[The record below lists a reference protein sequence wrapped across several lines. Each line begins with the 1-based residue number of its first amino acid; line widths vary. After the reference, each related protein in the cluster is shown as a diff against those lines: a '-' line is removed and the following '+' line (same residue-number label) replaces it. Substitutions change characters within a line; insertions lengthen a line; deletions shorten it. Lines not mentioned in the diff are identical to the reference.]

1 MLRFLSESSKR
12 PRRHLGE
19 AQGLDKSPNAEP
31 YIPKLQPT
39 VKCLSAAANTQLEP
53 ASARGRARATRPTI
67 CGVAYRVV
75 GARSCAEGK
84 NPKVNEL
91 SSSDIAIFRW
101 HRYNPE
107 VERPTSPPPA
117 PPPNTPL
124 GAYTLVDRI
133 AVGGMAEVFRALEP
147 RSVGEPRVV
156 VLKRMLPHLAD
167 ESHAH
172 EMFAEEA
179 RLASHVTHPNVVH
192 VLGHGEIE
200 GQPYLTLEYVPGCDL
215 WRLNRSLTRDSKRL
229 EHDLVVYLIRQVLS
243 GLDAVHSATDD
254 GGKALGIV
262 HRDISPSNVL
272 ISIHGDVKIADF
284 GIARSDTDLFAADTA
299 TRANGKLGYLAPEQV
314 SGGDVDQRSDLFS
327 TAVIAAELFMR
338 RPLFTGG
345 SELAVLLAI
354 RDAEVHPFVEF
365 LPQLPEGLGALVL
378 SALSAKIEERPPTAR
393 AFWAAF
399 EPWQSRPEEVLR
411 AELAA
416 IVAGIAAH
424 TRTRKTSADAV
435 SQATMP
441 PTPMLL
447 ANGHPS
453 TTNVT
458 PLEYKIR
465 KPNGATVGPLP
476 YAKIVEA
483 VATGQVTGD
492 DNISVAGGDF
502 QALSS
507 YQDLYRH
514 VPASRMTP
522 TTTRIASAAAADRS
536 MNFENGGFVS
546 ALVRTLVTRRTGLWL
561 CEQGG
566 VRKEVYTK
574 LGVPAFVTSN
584 LAGELLGEYL
594 VKKRV
599 INRSELDMA
608 LAVMPR
614 FEGKLG
620 DTLVALG
627 LVEPLELFQ
636 HIAEQV
642 REKLLDLFTW
652 TSGTANFYEGVDP
665 PSSGFPLRLDAWEI
679 LDRGLQRR
687 IAAGFEA
694 DLILERGQQHV
705 VQADRIDTAVATANL
720 PDDIQRTLK
729 LCKEPHR
736 VDDLVEFVTGQ
747 PETSDPQRG
756 YRVVAILLALGAIHW
771 T

>member
-1 MLRFLSESSKR
+1 
-12 PRRHLGE
+12 
-19 AQGLDKSPNAEP
+19 
-31 YIPKLQPT
+31 
-39 VKCLSAAANTQLEP
+39 
-53 ASARGRARATRPTI
+53 
-67 CGVAYRVV
+67 
-75 GARSCAEGK
+75 
-84 NPKVNEL
+84 
-91 SSSDIAIFRW
+91 
-101 HRYNPE
+101 
-107 VERPTSPPPA
+107 
-117 PPPNTPL
+117 
-124 GAYTLVDRI
+124 
-133 AVGGMAEVFRALEP
+133 MAEVFRALEP
-147 RSVGEPRVV
+147 RAVGEPRVV
-156 VLKRMLPHLAD
+156 VLKRMLPHIAD
-167 ESHAH
+167 ESDAQQ
-172 EMFAEEA
+172 MFAEEA
-179 RLASHVTHPNVVH
+179 RLAGHVTHPNVVH

-215 WRLNRSLTRDSKRL
+215 WRLNRRLTLESKRL
-229 EHDLVVYLIRQVLS
+229 EHDLVVYLVRQILC
-243 GLDAVHSATDD
+243 GLEAVHNATD
-254 GGKALGIV
+254 GRGTALGIV

-284 GIARSDTDLFAADTA
+284 GIARAGANAFEADTVA
-299 TRANGKLGYLAPEQV
+299 RANGKLGYLAPEQV
-314 SGGDVDQRSDLFS
+314 SGGQVDQRADLFS
-327 TAVIAAELFMR
+327 TGVIAAELFMR
-338 RPLFTGG
+338 RPLFAGG

-365 LPQLPEGLGALVL
+365 LPQLPEGLGAVILE
-378 SALSAKIEERPPTAR
+378 ALSANIGDRPPTAR
-393 AFWAAF
+393 AFWAAL

-416 IVAGIAAH
+416 MVGSIATESRA
-424 TRTRKTSADAV
+424 RRTSADGLAR
-435 SQATMP
+435 ATMP
-441 PTPMLL
+441 PTPMVL
-447 ANGHPS
+447 ADEHPS

-465 KPNGATVGPLP
+465 KPNGATVGPLA
-476 YAKIVEA
+476 YAKIVES
-483 VATGQVTGD
+483 VATGQIDGND
-492 DNISVAGGDF
+492 DISIAGGDF
-502 QALSS
+502 QPLSS
-507 YQDLYRH
+507 VKDLYRH

-522 TTTRIASAAAADRS
+522 TTTRIESAAEADRS
-536 MNFENGGFVS
+536 MDFEGGGFVT

-574 LGVPAFVTSN
+574 HGVPAFVTSN

-652 TSGTANFYEGVDP
+652 ASGTATFYEGVDP

-687 IAAGFEA
+687 IAAGFEST
-694 DLILERGQQHV
+694 LILERGQASV
-705 VQADRIDTAVATANL
+705 VQADRIDTAVATAAL
-720 PDDIQRTLK
+720 PDDLRAALR
-729 LCKEPHR
+729 LCKTPHT
-736 VDDLVEFVTGQ
+736 VEEVAQFVTQQ
-747 PETSDPQRG
+747 PGNTDPQRG
-756 YRVVAILLALGAIHW
+756 YRVTAMLLSLGAIHW
-771 T
+771 M

>member
-1 MLRFLSESSKR
+1 
-12 PRRHLGE
+12 
-19 AQGLDKSPNAEP
+19 
-31 YIPKLQPT
+31 
-39 VKCLSAAANTQLEP
+39 
-53 ASARGRARATRPTI
+53 
-67 CGVAYRVV
+67 
-75 GARSCAEGK
+75 
-84 NPKVNEL
+84 
-91 SSSDIAIFRW
+91 
-101 HRYNPE
+101 
-107 VERPTSPPPA
+107 
-117 PPPNTPL
+117 
-124 GAYTLVDRI
+124 
-133 AVGGMAEVFRALEP
+133 MAEVFRALEP

-156 VLKRMLPHLAD
+156 VLKRMLPHIAD

-215 WRLNRSLTRDSKRL
+215 WRLNRSLTRDSKKL
-229 EHDLVVYLIRQVLS
+229 EHDLVVYLVRQILS
-243 GLDAVHSATDD
+243 GLDAVHNATDD
-254 GGKALGIV
+254 SGRALGIV

-284 GIARSDTDLFAADTA
+284 GIARSDVDPFAADTA
-299 TRANGKLGYLAPEQV
+299 ARANGKLGYLAPEQV
-314 SGGDVDQRSDLFS
+314 SGGNVDQRADLFS

-338 RPLFTGG
+338 RPLFAGG

-365 LPQLPEGLGALVL
+365 LPQLPEGLGAVVL
-378 SALSAKIEERPPTAR
+378 SALSVKIEERPPTAR
-393 AFWAAF
+393 ALWAAF

-416 IVAGIAAH
+416 TVAGIVAH
-424 TRTRKTSADAV
+424 TRTRKTSADPV
-435 SQATMP
+435 PRATMP

-447 ANGHPS
+447 ANGHPN

-476 YAKIVEA
+476 YAKVVEA

-522 TTTRIASAAAADRS
+522 TTTRIASAAASERS
-536 MNFENGGFVS
+536 VDFENGGFVS

-652 TSGTANFYEGVDP
+652 TSGRANFYEGVDP

-687 IAAGFEA
+687 IAAGFEG
-694 DLILERGQQHV
+694 DLILERGQHRV
-705 VQADRIDTAVATANL
+705 VQADRIDTAVATAKL
-720 PDDIQRTLK
+720 PDDVQRTLK
-729 LCKEPHR
+729 LCKEPHT
-736 VDDLVEFVTGQ
+736 VDDLVEFVTVQ

-771 T
+771 A

>member
-1 MLRFLSESSKR
+1 
-12 PRRHLGE
+12 
-19 AQGLDKSPNAEP
+19 
-31 YIPKLQPT
+31 
-39 VKCLSAAANTQLEP
+39 
-53 ASARGRARATRPTI
+53 
-67 CGVAYRVV
+67 
-75 GARSCAEGK
+75 
-84 NPKVNEL
+84 
-91 SSSDIAIFRW
+91 
-101 HRYNPE
+101 
-107 VERPTSPPPA
+107 
-117 PPPNTPL
+117 
-124 GAYTLVDRI
+124 
-133 AVGGMAEVFRALEP
+133 
-147 RSVGEPRVV
+147 
-156 VLKRMLPHLAD
+156 MLPHIAD
-167 ESHAH
+167 ESNAQ

-179 RLASHVTHPNVVH
+179 RLASQITHPNVVH

-215 WRLNRSLTRDSKRL
+215 WRLNRRLTLESKKL
-229 EHDLVVYLIRQVLS
+229 EHDLVVYLVRQILN
-243 GLDAVHSATDD
+243 GLDAVHGATDRH
-254 GGKALGIV
+254 GSALGIV

-284 GIARSDTDLFAADTA
+284 GIARADINAFEADTA
-299 TRANGKLGYLAPEQV
+299 ARANGKLGYLAPEQV
-314 SGGDVDQRSDLFS
+314 SGGQVDRRADLFS
-327 TAVIAAELFMR
+327 AGVIAAELFMR
-338 RPLFTGG
+338 RPLFAGG

-365 LPQLPEGLGALVL
+365 LPRLPEGLGAVVL
-378 SALSAKIEERPPTAR
+378 KALSANIDERPPTAR
-393 AFWAAF
+393 AFWAAL

-411 AELAA
+411 AELASL
-416 IVAGIAAH
+416 VASIAEE
-424 TRTRKTSADAV
+424 TRTRRTSAD
-435 SQATMP
+435 TMP
-441 PTPMLL
+441 ATSMPSTPMVLTDE
-447 ANGHPS
+447 HPS

-465 KPNGATVGPLP
+465 KPNGATVGPLA
-476 YAKIVEA
+476 YAKIVES
-483 VATGQVTGD
+483 VATGQIDGND
-492 DNISVAGGDF
+492 DISISGGEF
-502 QALSS
+502 QPLSS
-507 YQDLYRH
+507 VKDLYRH

-522 TTTRIASAAAADRS
+522 TTTRVESAAEADRS
-536 MNFENGGFVS
+536 MDFEDGGFVS

-574 LGVPAFVTSN
+574 HGVPAFVTSN

-652 TSGTANFYEGVDP
+652 ASGTATFYEGVDP

-687 IAAGFEA
+687 VAAGFEST
-694 DLILERGQQHV
+694 LILERGQDSV
-705 VQADRIDTAVATANL
+705 VQADRIDTAVATAAL
-720 PDDIQRTLK
+720 PDDLRAALR
-729 LCKEPHR
+729 LCKTPHTIEE
-736 VDDLVEFVTGQ
+736 VAQFVVQQ
-747 PETSDPQRG
+747 PGSIDPQRG
-756 YRVVAILLALGAIHW
+756 YRVVAMLLSLGAVHW
-771 T
+771 A

>member
-1 MLRFLSESSKR
+1 
-12 PRRHLGE
+12 LG
-19 AQGLDKSPNAEP
+19 D
-31 YIPKLQPT
+31 
-39 VKCLSAAANTQLEP
+39 
-53 ASARGRARATRPTI
+53 
-67 CGVAYRVV
+67 
-75 GARSCAEGK
+75 
-84 NPKVNEL
+84 
-91 SSSDIAIFRW
+91 
-101 HRYNPE
+101 
-107 VERPTSPPPA
+107 
-117 PPPNTPL
+117 
-124 GAYTLVDRI
+124 YTLVDRI

-147 RSVGEPRVV
+147 RAVGEPRVV

-167 ESHAH
+167 EANAQ

-179 RLASHVTHPNVVH
+179 RLASQITHPNVVH

-215 WRLNRSLTRDSKRL
+215 WHLNRRLTLESKRL
-229 EHDLVVYLIRQVLS
+229 EHDLVVYLVRQILN
-243 GLDAVHSATDD
+243 GLDAVHGASDHD
-254 GGKALGIV
+254 GKALGIV

-284 GIARSDTDLFAADTA
+284 GIARADANAFEVDTSA
-299 TRANGKLGYLAPEQV
+299 RANGKLGYLAPEQV
-314 SGGDVDQRSDLFS
+314 SGGQVDQRADLFS
-327 TAVIAAELFMR
+327 TGVIAAELFMR
-338 RPLFTGG
+338 RPLFAGG

-365 LPQLPEGLGALVL
+365 LPQLPEGLGAVVL
-378 SALSAKIEERPPTAR
+378 NALSANIEERPPTAR
-393 AFWAAF
+393 AFWAAL

-411 AELAA
+411 AELASL
-416 IVAGIAAH
+416 VASIAAE
-424 TRTRKTSADAV
+424 TRTRKTSADTLP
-435 SQATMP
+435 ATSMP
-441 PTPMLL
+441 STPMVLTDE
-447 ANGHPS
+447 HPS

-465 KPNGATVGPLP
+465 KPNGATVGPLA
-476 YAKIVEA
+476 YAKIVES
-483 VATGQVTGD
+483 VATGQIDGKD
-492 DNISVAGGDF
+492 DISISGGEF
-502 QALSS
+502 QPLSS
-507 YQDLYRH
+507 VKDLYRH
-514 VPASRMTP
+514 VPPSRMTP
-522 TTTRIASAAAADRS
+522 TTTRVESAAEADRS
-536 MNFENGGFVS
+536 MDFKDGGFVS

-574 LGVPAFVTSN
+574 HGVPAFVTSN

-652 TSGTANFYEGVDP
+652 VSGTATFYEGVDP

-687 IAAGFEA
+687 IAAGFEST
-694 DLILERGQQHV
+694 LILERGQHTV
-705 VQADRIDTAVATANL
+705 VQADRIDTAVATAAL
-720 PDDIQRTLK
+720 PDDLRAALR
-729 LCKEPHR
+729 LCKTPHTIEE
-736 VDDLVEFVTGQ
+736 VAQFVTQQAGN
-747 PETSDPQRG
+747 TDPQRG
-756 YRVVAILLALGAIHW
+756 YRVVSMLLSLGAVHW

>member
-1 MLRFLSESSKR
+1 
-12 PRRHLGE
+12 
-19 AQGLDKSPNAEP
+19 
-31 YIPKLQPT
+31 
-39 VKCLSAAANTQLEP
+39 
-53 ASARGRARATRPTI
+53 
-67 CGVAYRVV
+67 
-75 GARSCAEGK
+75 
-84 NPKVNEL
+84 
-91 SSSDIAIFRW
+91 
-101 HRYNPE
+101 
-107 VERPTSPPPA
+107 
-117 PPPNTPL
+117 
-124 GAYTLVDRI
+124 
-133 AVGGMAEVFRALEP
+133 MAEVFRALEP

-156 VLKRMLPHLAD
+156 VLKRMLPHIAD

-215 WRLNRSLTRDSKRL
+215 WRLNRSLTRDSKKL
-229 EHDLVVYLIRQVLS
+229 EHDLVVYLVRQILS
-243 GLDAVHSATDD
+243 GLDAVHNATDD
-254 GGKALGIV
+254 SGRALGIV

-284 GIARSDTDLFAADTA
+284 GIARSDVDPFAADTA
-299 TRANGKLGYLAPEQV
+299 ARANGKLGYLAPEQV
-314 SGGDVDQRSDLFS
+314 SGGNVDQRADLFS

-338 RPLFTGG
+338 RPLFAGG

-365 LPQLPEGLGALVL
+365 LPQLPEGLGAVVL
-378 SALSAKIEERPPTAR
+378 SALSVKIEERPPTAR
-393 AFWAAF
+393 ALWAAF

-416 IVAGIAAH
+416 TVAGIVAH
-424 TRTRKTSADAV
+424 TRTRKTSADPV
-435 SQATMP
+435 PRATMP

-447 ANGHPS
+447 ANGHPN

-476 YAKIVEA
+476 YAKVVEA

-522 TTTRIASAAAADRS
+522 TTTRIASAAASERS
-536 MNFENGGFVS
+536 VDFENGGFVS

-652 TSGTANFYEGVDP
+652 TSGRANFYEGVDP

-687 IAAGFEA
+687 IAAGFEG
-694 DLILERGQQHV
+694 DLILERGQHRV

-720 PDDIQRTLK
+720 PDDVQRTLK
-729 LCKEPHR
+729 LCKEPHT
-736 VDDLVEFVTGQ
+736 VDDLVEFVTAQ

-771 T
+771 A

>member
-1 MLRFLSESSKR
+1 
-12 PRRHLGE
+12 
-19 AQGLDKSPNAEP
+19 
-31 YIPKLQPT
+31 
-39 VKCLSAAANTQLEP
+39 
-53 ASARGRARATRPTI
+53 
-67 CGVAYRVV
+67 
-75 GARSCAEGK
+75 
-84 NPKVNEL
+84 
-91 SSSDIAIFRW
+91 
-101 HRYNPE
+101 
-107 VERPTSPPPA
+107 
-117 PPPNTPL
+117 
-124 GAYTLVDRI
+124 
-133 AVGGMAEVFRALEP
+133 MAEVFRALEP

-156 VLKRMLPHLAD
+156 VLKRMLPHIAD

-215 WRLNRSLTRDSKRL
+215 WRLNRSLTRDSKKL
-229 EHDLVVYLIRQVLS
+229 EHDLVVYLVRQILS
-243 GLDAVHSATDD
+243 GLDAVHNATDD
-254 GGKALGIV
+254 SGRALGIV

-284 GIARSDTDLFAADTA
+284 GIARSDVDPFAADTA
-299 TRANGKLGYLAPEQV
+299 ARANGKLGYLAPEQV
-314 SGGDVDQRSDLFS
+314 SGGNVDQRADLFS

-338 RPLFTGG
+338 RPLFAGG

-365 LPQLPEGLGALVL
+365 LPQLPEGLGAVVL
-378 SALSAKIEERPPTAR
+378 SALSVKIEERPPTAR
-393 AFWAAF
+393 ALWAAF

-416 IVAGIAAH
+416 TVAGIVAH
-424 TRTRKTSADAV
+424 TRTRKTSADPV
-435 SQATMP
+435 PRATMP

-447 ANGHPS
+447 ANGHPN

-476 YAKIVEA
+476 YAKVVEA

-522 TTTRIASAAAADRS
+522 TTTRIASAAASGRS
-536 MNFENGGFVS
+536 VDFENGGFVS

-652 TSGTANFYEGVDP
+652 TSGRANFYEGVDP

-687 IAAGFEA
+687 IAAGFEG
-694 DLILERGQQHV
+694 DLILERGQHRV

-720 PDDIQRTLK
+720 PEDVQRTLK
-729 LCKEPHR
+729 LCKEPHT
-736 VDDLVEFVTGQ
+736 VDDLVEFVTAQ

-771 T
+771 A

>member
-1 MLRFLSESSKR
+1 
-12 PRRHLGE
+12 
-19 AQGLDKSPNAEP
+19 
-31 YIPKLQPT
+31 
-39 VKCLSAAANTQLEP
+39 
-53 ASARGRARATRPTI
+53 
-67 CGVAYRVV
+67 
-75 GARSCAEGK
+75 
-84 NPKVNEL
+84 
-91 SSSDIAIFRW
+91 
-101 HRYNPE
+101 
-107 VERPTSPPPA
+107 
-117 PPPNTPL
+117 
-124 GAYTLVDRI
+124 
-133 AVGGMAEVFRALEP
+133 MAEVFRALEP
-147 RSVGEPRVV
+147 RAVGEPRVV
-156 VLKRMLPHLAD
+156 VLKRMLPHIAN
-167 ESHAH
+167 ESNAQ

-215 WRLNRSLTRDSKRL
+215 WRLNRRLTLESRKL
-229 EHDLVVYLIRQVLS
+229 EHDLVVYLVRQILS
-243 GLDAVHSATDD
+243 GLDAVHNATDRR
-254 GGKALGIV
+254 GGALGIV

-284 GIARSDTDLFAADTA
+284 GIARADVNAFEADTVA
-299 TRANGKLGYLAPEQV
+299 RANGKLGYLAPEQV
-314 SGGDVDQRSDLFS
+314 SGGGVDQRADLFS
-327 TAVIAAELFMR
+327 TGVIAAELFMR
-338 RPLFTGG
+338 RPLFAGG

-365 LPQLPEGLGALVL
+365 LPQLPEGLGAVILN
-378 SALSAKIEERPPTAR
+378 ALSMKAEERPPTAR
-393 AFWAAF
+393 AFWAAL

-416 IVAGIAAH
+416 IIGSIASES
-424 TRTRKTSADAV
+424 RTRRTSADTV
-435 SQATMP
+435 PKATMP
-441 PTPMLL
+441 PTPLVL
-447 ANGHPS
+447 ADEHPS

-465 KPNGATVGPLP
+465 KPNGATVGPLA
-476 YAKIVEA
+476 YAKVVEA
-483 VATGQVTGD
+483 VATGQVDGGD
-492 DNISVAGGDF
+492 DISIAGGDF
-502 QALSS
+502 QPLSS
-507 YQDLYRH
+507 VKDLYRH
-514 VPASRMTP
+514 IPASRMTP
-522 TTTRIASAAAADRS
+522 TTTRVHSTAAADRS
-536 MNFENGGFVS
+536 MNFEDGGFVA

-574 LGVPAFVTSN
+574 HGVPAFVTSN

-652 TSGTANFYEGVDP
+652 ASGTATFYEGVDP

-679 LDRGLQRR
+679 LDRGLERR
-687 IAAGFEA
+687 IAAGFESK
-694 DLILERGQQHV
+694 LILERGQDKV
-705 VQADRIDTAVATANL
+705 AQADRIDTAVATAAL
-720 PDDIQRTLK
+720 PDDLRATLR
-729 LCKEPHR
+729 LCKTPHTIEE
-736 VDDLVEFVTGQ
+736 LAEFVTQQ
-747 PETSDPQRG
+747 PGNTDPQRG
-756 YRVVAILLALGAIHW
+756 YRVAALLLSLGAVHW
-771 T
+771 V